1 MLHAH
6 LNGGKMD
13 SSIVTYLVV
22 TAFVTILGISYIRF
36 KKREED
42 GISQQPNTDI
52 KQNMSEMRDYF
63 GLDLKQGKK
72 SAIDAFDLVPMQI
85 LSEMSGQSGN
95 RKPSRAKK
103 GRKR

>member
-1 MLHAH
+1 
-6 LNGGKMD
+6 MD

-22 TAFVTILGISYIRF
+22 AAFVVILGISYIRF

-42 GISQQPNTDI
+42 GILQQPNTDI
-52 KQNMSEMRDYF
+52 KQTMSEMRDYF
-63 GLDLKQGKK
+63 GLDPKQGKK
-72 SAIDAFDLVPMQI
+72 SAIDAFDLAPMQI

-95 RKPSRAKK
+95 RKLARAKK